1 MAYQTKF
8 MKIAEAQAQ
17 ANVGTQV
24 GGPFGTV
31 ILDKNGKILATG
43 RNHVLA
49 HNDPT
54 DHDGINAI
62 RKACKKLGTYDL
74 SGCTLY
80 TNAIPCPMCLSA
92 IIWANIKTCYY
103 GNDRKDVADI
113 GIGFRDDHI
122 YNFIEGGLKDKSVL
136 DLSQHDRDITIQSF
150 KGFKADTDLKW
161 IVSSVWEKTN
171 FQIPK
176 DDQSNS

>member
-92 IIWANIKTCYY
+92 IIWANIKEVYY
-103 GNDRKDVADI
+103 ANTKKDVDD
-113 GIGFRDDHI
+113 IGFRDDMIYEYIKGNNKEVLNLHHI
-122 YNFIEGGLKDKSVL
+122 ESKEALEV
-136 DLSQHDRDITIQSF
+136 F
-150 KGFKADTDLKW
+150 KKFKEMKNKK
-161 IVSSVWEKTN
+161 IY
-171 FQIPK
+171 
-176 DDQSNS
+176 

>member
-1 MAYQTKF
+1 MSYQTKF
-8 MKIAEAQAQ
+8 MKIAAAQAQ

-31 ILDKNGKILATG
+31 ILDKDGNILAVG

-49 HNDPT
+49 HHDPT
-54 DHDGINAI
+54 DHGEVNAI
-62 RKACKKLGTYDL
+62 RKACKKLGTHDL

-103 GNDRKDVADI
+103 GNNREDAKD
-113 GIGFRDDHI
+113 IGFRDDYI
-122 YNFIEGGLKDKSVL
+122 YDFIEGGLKDKDVL
-136 DLSQHDRDITIQSF
+136 DISQHDRDMTIKAF
-150 KGFKADTDLKW
+150 NDFKAD
-161 IVSSVWEKTN
+161 V
-171 FQIPK
+171 
-176 DDQSNS
+176 NSTIY

>member
-1 MAYQTKF
+1 MTKLKYSTDV
-8 MKIAEAQAQ
+8 MKIAAAQAQ

-31 ILDKNGKILATG
+31 ILDKDGKILAVG

-54 DHDGINAI
+54 DHGEINAI
-62 RKACKKLGTYDL
+62 RKACKKIGSYNLA
-74 SGCTLY
+74 GCTLY

-103 GNDRKDVADI
+103 GNDRKDAAD
-113 GIGFRDDHI
+113 IGFRDDYI
-122 YNFIEGGLKDKSVL
+122 YKFIEGGLKDKKVL
-136 DLSQHDRDITIQSF
+136 DLTQHDRDLTIKAFDDF
-150 KGFKADTDLKW
+150 KK
-161 IVSSVWEKTN
+161 
-171 FQIPK
+171 
-176 DDQSNS
+176 NSDSTIY